1 MVLAPPPCRADAVPP
16 EERSSKTSWLR
27 RLLAF
32 DRRRRRAFWIT
43 LAGIYLLAFFGPW
56 GAIFIP
62 FIGGPLFLAGLMV
75 WFVPGLLF
83 GWTGLFEF
91 HEFGARPAGWAG
103 HLVMLAFYAAIAA
116 LVSWPFRLKRKR

>member
-1 MVLAPPPCRADAVPP
+1 MPP
-16 EERSSKTSWLR
+16 EKGSSTIFRLR

-32 DRRRRRAFWIT
+32 DRRRWRAFWIT
-43 LAGIYLLAFFGPW
+43 LATIYLLALFGPW
-56 GAIFIP
+56 VAIFIP
-62 FIGGPLFLAGLMV
+62 LIGAPLFFAGLMI

-91 HEFGARPAGWAG
+91 HEFGAAPAGWTG

-116 LVSWPFRLKRKR
+116 IVSWPLRRDGKE